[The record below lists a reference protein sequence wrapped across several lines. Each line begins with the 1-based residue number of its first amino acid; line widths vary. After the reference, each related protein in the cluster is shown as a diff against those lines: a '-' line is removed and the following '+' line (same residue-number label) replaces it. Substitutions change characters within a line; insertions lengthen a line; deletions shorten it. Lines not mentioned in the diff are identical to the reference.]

1 MNKVKYQVRFADG
14 EVYITTSFNDA
25 VKMSRDYKGVI
36 KQVFEYIPE
45 ELPED
50 YDKSL
55 KFKKYR
61 EKFSFA

>member
-1 MNKVKYQVRFADG
+1 
-14 EVYITTSFNDA
+14 
-25 VKMSRDYKGVI
+25 MSRDYKGVI

-45 ELPED
+45 KLPED
-50 YDKSL
+50 YGKSL

>member
-1 MNKVKYQVRFADG
+1 MNKVKYQVRFNDG
-14 EVYITTSFNDA
+14 EVYITSSFNDA
-25 VKMSRDYKGVI
+25 VRMSRDYQGVI

-50 YDKSL
+50 YGKSL

>member
-1 MNKVKYQVRFADG
+1 MNKVKYQVKLNNG
-14 EVYITTSFNDA
+14 EVYITSSFNDA
-25 VKMSRDYKGVI
+25 VKKSRDNHGVI

-50 YDKSL
+50 YGKNL

>member
-14 EVYITTSFNDA
+14 EVYITSSFNDA
-25 VKMSRDYKGVI
+25 VRMSRDNHGVI

-50 YDKSL
+50 YGKNL